1 MNLHFIF
8 FLCFHFVRSSSFVV
22 PSSLEGDDDSFPYDT
37 SILWN
42 EKPNRRVTF
51 APSCSSSSPSSV
63 VELVAL
69 KEDLPLIP
77 QRITVDWIENEM
89 IPTFKRGHMLPINL
103 IKHVNC
109 SYLIFDSFYFLIDY
123 FRGSRVFFL

>member
-1 MNLHFIF
+1 
-8 FLCFHFVRSSSFVV
+8 VV

-63 VELVAL
+63 VELVAC

-77 QRITVDWIENEM
+77 QRITVNWIESEM
-89 IPTFKRGHMLPINL
+89 IPTFKRGHMLSINL

-109 SYLIFDSFYFLIDY
+109 LSLIFDSF
-123 FRGSRVFFL
+123 